1 VHHNAD
7 SVETPTRPI
16 RVSTSAVPEVAVDA
30 VADAL
35 RDRLPGFC
43 RRWRVRELS
52 LLGSALG
59 EGFGPESDVDVMVSF
74 EPDAPWDALD
84 LVDMRD
90 ELAGMVGREVD
101 LVEKEAVRNPF
112 LRREMLARRRVLYV
126 A

>member
-1 VHHNAD
+1 
-7 SVETPTRPI
+7 
-16 RVSTSAVPEVAVDA
+16 
-30 VADAL
+30 
-35 RDRLPGFC
+35 
-43 RRWRVRELS
+43 
-52 LLGSALG
+52 LGSALG